1 MTRSE
6 VCVWAWD
13 GRKKTRTDGCKA
25 MSEEE
30 YGRKNE
36 SMTRVSMGGISLG
49 RETSTY
55 HDALSRT
62 RADSGDHELEK
73 GRKTKSLSEVGL
85 LGQGRR
91 SVRRRLTQTL
101 GDEWDRT

>member
-1 MTRSE
+1 

-36 SMTRVSMGGISLG
+36 SMTRVSKGG
-49 RETSTY
+49 
-55 HDALSRT
+55 DKSRK
-62 RADSGDHELEK
+62 RDK
-73 GRKTKSLSEVGL
+73 YVP
-85 LGQGRR
+85 
-91 SVRRRLTQTL
+91 
-101 GDEWDRT
+101 

>member
-36 SMTRVSMGGISLG
+36 SMTRVSKGG
-49 RETSTY
+49 
-55 HDALSRT
+55 DKSRK
-62 RADSGDHELEK
+62 RDK
-73 GRKTKSLSEVGL
+73 YVP
-85 LGQGRR
+85 
-91 SVRRRLTQTL
+91 
-101 GDEWDRT
+101 